1 MGEWSC
7 EKLIYLTA
15 EFRSQHISKS
25 TNHDVFL
32 KKVFVTVGD
41 NKSNDDKDYWML
53 LTTIKG
59 VGWSVLFW

>member
-1 MGEWSC
+1 MMFFGR
-7 EKLIYLTA
+7 KQL
-15 EFRSQHISKS
+15 
-25 TNHDVFL
+25 
-32 KKVFVTVGD
+32 VTVGD